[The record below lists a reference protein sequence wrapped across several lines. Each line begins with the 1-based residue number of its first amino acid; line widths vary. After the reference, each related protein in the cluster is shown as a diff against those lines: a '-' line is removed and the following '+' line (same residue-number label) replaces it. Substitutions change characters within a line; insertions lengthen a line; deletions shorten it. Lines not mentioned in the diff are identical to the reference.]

1 MTHRPIRMLVA
12 LILIATLAVFA
23 AAPLAAQETDIDAGA
38 DDAPEALPAG
48 GQQIVEVEEGV
59 ELFKNLKF
67 DEALNK
73 FREAAEKHSQLPPGE
88 VVMAQI
94 FSSIRSPQAG
104 KAIRQ
109 YLDLAAQK
117 SPEDP
122 EAYVVLG
129 DLARRE
135 GRVTDAELLYAHA
148 STLLA
153 SYDKNAD
160 RKKAMQIRVHAGQG
174 ATASARQNWDEA
186 EKQFQAW
193 LALTPE
199 SSQAMGQLAVVL
211 FRAKKS
217 AEAKDQLKAAYE
229 ATLAQMKEAGRENI
243 DLVHWGAQMGQFYE
257 RVGDSEQA
265 KKWMDYG
272 VKAAPNSLRT
282 WLTAAQWSLSTGQ
295 LDQAETQAT
304 KAMELDPNSLGAKVL
319 RGVAALF
326 KKDYSSAEMYF
337 ESAHLQSPGEFAASN
352 NLALALCEQ
361 EDQDKLRRALAYAQ
375 TNAQANQKSAEAAST
390 FGWVLYKAG
399 KLKEA
404 DQVLGRLAQ
413 AGRVSEDTAYYIA
426 VVSAEVGRKEQAV
439 TLLEQ
444 AVASK
449 RPFSMRPEAEALLTE
464 LQ

>member
-12 LILIATLAVFA
+12 LSLIATLAA
-23 AAPLAAQETDIDAGA
+23 LSAAPLAAQDAATDDG
-38 DDAPEALPAG
+38 APEALPAG
-48 GQQIVEVEEGV
+48 GQQIAEVTEGM
-59 ELFKNLKF
+59 ELFKSLKF
-67 DEALNK
+67 EEALNK
-73 FREAAEKHSQLPPGE
+73 FREAAENHSQLPPGE
-88 VVMAQI
+88 VMMAQI
-94 FSSIRSPQAG
+94 FSNIRNPQAG

-109 YLDLAAQK
+109 YLDLAAQE
-117 SPEDP
+117 SPQDP

-135 GRVTDAELLYAHA
+135 SRITDAELLYAHA
-148 STLLA
+148 NSLLG
-153 SYDKNAD
+153 SFDKNAV
-160 RKKAMQIRVHAGQG
+160 RKKAMQTRVHAGLG
-174 ATASARQNWDEA
+174 AVASARQNWEEA

-199 SSQAMGQLAVVL
+199 SAQAMGQLAVVL

-217 AEAKDQLKAAYE
+217 SEAKDQLKAAYE
-229 ATLAQMKEAGRENI
+229 ATLEQMKEAGRENT

-257 RVGDSEQA
+257 RVGDGEQA

-272 VKAAPNSLRT
+272 IKAAPSSLRT
-282 WLTAAQWSLSTGQ
+282 WLTTAQWSLSTGQ
-295 LDQAETQAT
+295 LDQSEAQAA

-319 RGVAALF
+319 RGVVALF
-326 KKDYSSAEMYF
+326 KKDFSSAEMYF
-337 ESAHLQSPGEFAASN
+337 ESAHLQAPAEFAASN

-361 EDQDKLRRALAYAQ
+361 DDPDKIRRALAYAQ

-426 VVSAEVGRKEQAV
+426 RVSAEVGRKEQAV
-439 TLLEQ
+439 TLLQQ

-449 RPFSMRPEAEALLTE
+449 RPFSMRQEAEALLKE
-464 LQ
+464 LQE